1 MGYKLMATDM
11 YTVIGAG
18 SATLT
23 SGADWL
29 TNQYIAQA
37 ASTTLQWARTGNIPC
52 NRISIA
58 YLKGTGSSTVTL
70 QYSQNGG
77 STWTTAA
84 TIDTSAAANEFS
96 FALYS
101 LPNTRPTLVRTVTAA
116 GHTIKLIGTGA
127 WQGEE
132 GAFAGNSGY
141 TMICGASGGLETV
154 DITRP
159 SATMWSTIM
168 SVAKVDMV
176 ISSWNDRDVNWDEG
190 GAIEI
195 ARARADA
202 GRVADWVMVSGVSGD
217 SDVPGAPDAI
227 DMREQRVAMREWAI
241 RENQNFIDWAGFL
254 RDSWDYAVSIGV
266 HTAGDSIHLS
276 TPYGYRVRQAYVADQ
291 LGRVL
296 NASDG
301 FVGNIETNLGNGYR
315 LRSNQFGNLLESL
328 NGNPNTLTISGPS
341 AALALESASDSD
353 PWRNLTFAY
362 AGSESAG
369 MTFGWTSNRQAG
381 VGPYN
386 ILRFTST
393 GNSGAANLETLTD
406 YPLVIATKRVNAE
419 PATPAANTIKEYW
432 HINETPKWEKRVRLP
447 SGTVHI
453 LWTEP

>member
-1 MGYKLMATDM
+1 
-11 YTVIGAG
+11 
-18 SATLT
+18 
-23 SGADWL
+23 
-29 TNQYIAQA
+29 
-37 ASTTLQWARTGNIPC
+37 
-52 NRISIA
+52 
-58 YLKGTGSSTVTL
+58 
-70 QYSQNGG
+70 
-77 STWTTAA
+77 
-84 TIDTSAAANEFS
+84 
-96 FALYS
+96 
-101 LPNTRPTLVRTVTAA
+101 
-116 GHTIKLIGTGA
+116 
-127 WQGEE
+127 
-132 GAFAGNSGY
+132 
-141 TMICGASGGLETV
+141 MICGAVGGLDSAGIV
-154 DITRP
+154 GP
-159 SATMWSTIM
+159 SATMWATLM
-168 SVAKVDMV
+168 VAAKVDLV
-176 ISSWNDRDVNWDEG
+176 ISSWNERAEDWDEG
-190 GAIEI
+190 GAIET
-195 ARARADA
+195 ARARANA

-217 SDVPGAPDAI
+217 SETPGAPDAI
-227 DMREQRVAMREWAI
+227 DMQNQRVAMRAWAL
-241 RENQNFIDWAGFL
+241 RENQNFIDFAGFL

-266 HTAGDSIHLS
+266 YSSGDTIHP
-276 TPYGYRVRQAYVADQ
+276 TTYGYRVRQAYVAEQ

-328 NGNPNTLTISGPS
+328 NGNSNTLTINGPS

-362 AGSESAG
+362 TGSESAG

-432 HINETPKWEKRVRLP
+432 HINGTPKWEKRVKLP